1 MFFPQ
6 KMHMVKMFVLKESL
20 DKLSQ
25 VLYDF
30 GFIEVEKASNF
41 IRQENGVSLL
51 DSRNF
56 IEKSKELKEAV
67 KKTLNL
73 LNIRRNKKE
82 IFPVKIS
89 TVVID
94 EIQRDYGGIISEVQ
108 KLNVKIKENQKRIDE
123 INIHSTILEL
133 IEDKGLDLKHFK
145 GSKNIIVKIGIV
157 PEDSAKNLESYNS
170 DSIFTEIEKRYLGN
184 AFVFCVSLKDKEERF
199 SNILKSVKFKEVFL
213 NFESSSIKESIE
225 SIELNIWQLRE
236 ESAECRHQLNDIK
249 KQYQVKLPY
258 ALSLLE
264 ENERIY
270 QAMNCFLSSRA
281 GYIVAGWVPQDKIKV
296 LENRLK
302 EFNGRVHMEREP
314 AESLIKKGLDFKN
327 VPSYLGHKLFKPFE
341 QILKFYGMPAYR
353 HFDPTVFMSLSF
365 IVMFGM
371 MFADLGHGL
380 SLAVLG
386 LVFGFLKAFK
396 NASRIL
402 ISCGISGVLFGII
415 FGSCFGREDVFKP
428 LWFNPAGN
436 PQKFLLIGIC
446 FGIIMITLGIILNIF
461 QNLKN
466 RNIKEALFSQWGILS
481 MIFYWM
487 VLYFI
492 AASLRYHALNI
503 SLGWFFIILLTPLIA
518 ITLGSLFWSRN
529 DSDTAEAIFSPV
541 EIVLGLVTNTIS
553 FVRVAAF
560 GLAHAALGG
569 CVYLIAYNLGNL
581 PGFKESVIIEGNI
594 GVILF
599 EGLIVFIQALRLE
612 FYEFFSKF
620 FRFQGREFKPLKE
633 RR

>member
-1 MFFPQ
+1 
-6 KMHMVKMFVLKESL
+6 MHMVKMFVLKESL

-30 GFIEVEKASNF
+30 GFIEVEKAGNF
-41 IRQENGVSLL
+41 IRREEGISLL
-51 DSRNF
+51 DNRKF

-73 LNIRRNKKE
+73 LNIKRNKKD

-89 TVVID
+89 TAIID
-94 EIQRDYGGIISEVQ
+94 EIQRDYGEIISDVQ
-108 KLNVKIKENQKRIDE
+108 KLNIKIEENQKRIHE
-123 INIHSTILEL
+123 LNMYSMVLEL
-133 IEDKGLDLKHFK
+133 IEDKGLGLEHFK
-145 GSKNIIVKIGIV
+145 GSKNIIVKAGVV
-157 PEDSAKNLESYNS
+157 PEESAKNLESYNS
-170 DSIFTEIEKRYLGN
+170 DSIFIEIEKRYLGN
-184 AFVFCVSLKDKEERF
+184 VFIFCIALKEKETRL
-199 SNILKSVKFKEVFL
+199 SNILKSVKFKEMFL
-213 NFESSSIKESIE
+213 NSESSSLKESIE
-225 SIELNIWQLRE
+225 SVELNMWQLRE
-236 ESAECRHQLNDIK
+236 ESAECLQQLNDIK
-249 KQYQVKLPY
+249 KQYRVKLPSV
-258 ALSLLE
+258 LSLLE

-270 QAMNCFLSSRA
+270 QAMNCFLASRA
-281 GYIVAGWVPQDKIKV
+281 GYIVAGWVPQNKIKM
-296 LENRLK
+296 LEDKLK
-302 EFNGRVHMEREP
+302 EFNGIVHMEKEP
-314 AESLIKKGLDFKN
+314 AESLMKKGLDFKD

-341 QILKFYGMPAYR
+341 MILKFYGMPAYR
-353 HFDPTVFMSLSF
+353 HFDPTIFMSLSF

-380 SLAVLG
+380 SLAALG
-386 LVFGFLKAFK
+386 LCLGFLKVLK
-396 NASRIL
+396 NVSRIL
-402 ISCGISGVLFGII
+402 ISCGISGAFFGVI

-428 LWFNPAGN
+428 LWFNPMNN
-436 PQKFLLIGIC
+436 PQKFLFIGIG

-466 RNIKEALFSQWGILS
+466 KNIKEAIFSQWGMLS
-481 MIFYWM
+481 MIFYWL

-492 AASLRYHALNI
+492 AVSLRYHVLNI
-503 SLGWFFIILLTPLIA
+503 SLGWFFVILLIPLIA
-518 ITLGSLFWSRN
+518 ITLGGLFGSRN
-529 DSDTAEAIFSPV
+529 DSDMAEAIFSPV
-541 EIVLGLVTNTIS
+541 EIVLGLITNTIS

-620 FRFQGREFKPLKE
+620 FHFQGREFKPLKE